1 MKKREVVKA
10 KKTGLVFASVAVAAL
25 GTLGVAKMN
34 TSVAANA
41 EGTSVTFQMENG
53 ASVRLSDEGIRFRA
67 EMNQEKYQQITENE
81 KIKLYFVVA
90 PAQFIDGKTDGKYAE
105 LEQKITI
112 PVDES
117 KIYEEDGV
125 YYANGVVT
133 RVLEQNRLLAY
144 KSVAYIADE
153 SGEAVQYTYT
163 EGTSAARSL
172 YETLNMAIVD
182 VKYDYASRILSA
194 YEWFGASAENPVV
207 IADKTEYSA
216 ILRSVNN
223 GVSFENRYFKL
234 SSDIL
239 VDSDADLL
247 GENFKGTWT
256 EDSKTA
262 KVDKREEAKVNE
274 IESFDHRFAIGTSI
288 KEANGVTL
296 EWLESFNGASG
307 VLKVN
312 VPAKSGIKSLP
323 FVPRLDKSEYAK
335 FTGGKVI
342 LRAYIPKSTNG
353 NLSSLNF
360 GTGGYWPNKS
370 YAWTN
375 YGHDQWNNYS
385 LSLEKFLEESDP
397 NPETHSNGSSYLQ
410 VTASNEI
417 DKAIEFYIDAV
428 YVTADPEVKVSV
440 NGGEEQTIAKG
451 GAITVDKGAS
461 VKFNV
466 NTLVG
471 GEYELSAKA
480 NDGTAAVITGNTFTA
495 DKNYKVSVAYGADWL
510 NPPEAATYNVAVN
523 RTDSVA
529 ANEIENFGDE
539 LAIGSSLTWTD
550 ADITA
555 TYVEDGGKVKLVFD
569 NSNNSAVKTYKLHI
583 NPRQTKSAYDSY
595 TNVVVK
601 ANVYRRKTESG
612 ATVYPFNGSLDVGK
626 DTNRVWINYEQV
638 TGSMMEY
645 RFTIAKVGDGWTD
658 NGFDI
663 MLAVKANETG
673 TILID
678 GIYCS

>member
-10 KKTGLVFASVAVAAL
+10 KKTGLVFASVAVAVL

-34 TSVAANA
+34 TSIAANA
-41 EGTSVTFQMENG
+41 EETSVAFQMENG

-67 EMNQEKYQQITENE
+67 EMNEEKYKQITENE
-81 KIKLYFVVA
+81 NIKLYFVVA

-117 KIYEEDGV
+117 KIYKEDGV

-133 RVLEQNRLLAY
+133 QVLEDNRLLAY

-153 SGEAVQYTYT
+153 SGEEVQYTYT

-223 GVSFENRYFKL
+223 GVSFEGRYFKL

-247 GENFKGTWT
+247 GEDFKGTWT

-288 KEANGVTL
+288 KTTESESGGVTL
-296 EWLESFNGASG
+296 EWLESFEGASG

-312 VPAKSGIKSLP
+312 VPAKSGMKNLP

-342 LRAYIPKSTNG
+342 LRAYIPSTTNG
-353 NLSSLNF
+353 NLTSLNF
-360 GTGGYWPNKS
+360 GTGGYSNSKS

-375 YGHDQWNNYS
+375 YGYDKWNDYS
-385 LSLEKFLEESDP
+385 LSLEKFLAE
-397 NPETHSNGSSYLQ
+397 NGSYYLQ
-410 VTASNEI
+410 LDVKVGIS
-417 DKAIEFYIDAV
+417 KAIEFYIDAV
-428 YVTADPEVKVSV
+428 YVTADPVVEVSV
-440 NGGEEQTIAKG
+440 NGGEKQVIAKG

-461 VKFNV
+461 VKFSV
-466 NTLVG
+466 DTLVG

-480 NDGTAAVITGNTFTA
+480 NDGTEAEIADDTFTA
-495 DKNYKVSVAYGADWL
+495 NKNYKVSVAYGADWL

-523 RTDSVA
+523 RTDA
-529 ANEIENFGDE
+529 PEANEIENFGDD
-539 LAIGSSLTWTD
+539 LSIGSSLTWTD
-550 ADITA
+550 SDITA

-569 NSNNSAVKTYKLHI
+569 NSQNSAVKTYTLHI
-583 NPRQTKSAYDSY
+583 NPRQEKSAYDSY
-595 TNVVVK
+595 INVVVK
-601 ANVYRRKTESG
+601 AYIYAKDLVAGGYNS
-612 ATVYPFNGSLDVGK
+612 PFENSLDVGK
-626 DTNRVWINYEQV
+626 DKSRVWVNYLQAIN
-638 TGSMMEY
+638 SMKEY
-645 RFTIAKVGDGWTD
+645 SFTIAKVGDGWTD

-663 MLAVKANETG
+663 TLAVKANETG

>member
-1 MKKREVVKA
+1 M
-10 KKTGLVFASVAVAAL
+10 
-25 GTLGVAKMN
+25 
-34 TSVAANA
+34 
-41 EGTSVTFQMENG
+41 
-53 ASVRLSDEGIRFRA
+53 
-67 EMNQEKYQQITENE
+67 
-81 KIKLYFVVA
+81 VA

-133 RVLEQNRLLAY
+133 QVLEQNRLLAY

-288 KEANGVTL
+288 KTTESESGGVTL

-312 VPAKSGIKSLP
+312 VPAKSGVKNLP

-342 LRAYIPKSTNG
+342 LRAYIPSSTNG
-353 NLSSLNF
+353 YLSSLNF
-360 GTGGYWPNKS
+360 GSGGYSNSKS

-375 YGHDQWNNYS
+375 HGFNTWNNYS
-385 LSLEKFLEESDP
+385 LSLDKFLNDSW
-397 NPETHSNGSSYLQ
+397 YLQ
-410 VTASNEI
+410 VTASDDI
-417 DKAIEFYIDAV
+417 SKAIEFYIDAV

-480 NDGTAAVITGNTFTA
+480 NDGTAAVITGNAFTA

-555 TYVEDGGKVKLVFD
+555 TYVEDGGKVELVFD

-583 NPRQTKSAYDSY
+583 NPRQAKSAYDSY

-601 ANVYRRKTESG
+601 AYIYAKNLVAGGYNSPFSG
-612 ATVYPFNGSLDVGK
+612 ALSVGK
-626 DTNRVWINYEQV
+626 DTGSVWIDYLAAIN
-638 TGSMMEY
+638 SMKEY
-645 RFTIAKVGDGWTD
+645 SFTIAKVGDGWTD

-663 MLAVKANETG
+663 TLAVKANETG

>member
-133 RVLEQNRLLAY
+133 QVLEQNRLLAY

-153 SGEAVQYTYT
+153 RGEAVQYTYT

-207 IADKTEYSA
+207 IADKTEYFA

-288 KEANGVTL
+288 KTTESESGGVTL

-312 VPAKSGIKSLP
+312 VPAKSGMKNLP

-342 LRAYIPKSTNG
+342 LRAYIPSTTNG
-353 NLSSLNF
+353 NLTSLNF
-360 GTGGYWPNKS
+360 GTGGYSNDKS

-375 YGHDQWNNYS
+375 YGYNKWNNYS
-385 LSLEKFLEESDP
+385 LSLEKFLAD
-397 NPETHSNGSSYLQ
+397 NGSYYLQ
-410 VTASNEI
+410 LDVKVGIS
-417 DKAIEFYIDAV
+417 KAIEFYIDAV
-428 YVTADPEVKVSV
+428 YVIADPEVKVSV
-440 NGGEEQTIAKG
+440 SGGEEQAIAKG

-461 VKFNV
+461 VKFSV

-480 NDGTAAVITGNTFTA
+480 NDGTTAVITDNTLMA

-523 RTDSVA
+523 RTDAVE

-583 NPRQTKSAYDSY
+583 NPRQAKSAYDSY

-601 ANVYRRKTESG
+601 AYIYAKDLVSGGYNSPFSG
-612 ATVYPFNGSLDVGK
+612 ALSVGK
-626 DTNRVWINYEQV
+626 DTGSVWINYV
-638 TGSMMEY
+638 AAINSMREY
-645 RFTIAKVGDGWTD
+645 SFTIAKVGDGWTD

-663 MLAVKANETG
+663 TLAVTANETG

>member
-1 MKKREVVKA
+1 MR
-10 KKTGLVFASVAVAAL
+10 
-25 GTLGVAKMN
+25 
-34 TSVAANA
+34 
-41 EGTSVTFQMENG
+41 
-53 ASVRLSDEGIRFRA
+53 
-67 EMNQEKYQQITENE
+67 
-81 KIKLYFVVA
+81 
-90 PAQFIDGKTDGKYAE
+90 
-105 LEQKITI
+105 
-112 PVDES
+112 
-117 KIYEEDGV
+117 
-125 YYANGVVT
+125 
-133 RVLEQNRLLAY
+133 RV
-144 KSVAYIADE
+144 ADE

-207 IADKTEYSA
+207 IADKTEYFA

-288 KEANGVTL
+288 KTTESESGGVTL

-312 VPAKSGIKSLP
+312 VPAKSGMKNLP

-342 LRAYIPKSTNG
+342 LRAYIPSTTNG
-353 NLSSLNF
+353 NLTSLNF
-360 GTGGYWPNKS
+360 GTGGYSNDKS

-375 YGHDQWNNYS
+375 YGYNKWNNYS
-385 LSLEKFLEESDP
+385 LSLEKFLAD
-397 NPETHSNGSSYLQ
+397 NGSYYLQ
-410 VTASNEI
+410 LDVKVGIS
-417 DKAIEFYIDAV
+417 KAIEFYIDAV
-428 YVTADPEVKVSV
+428 YVIADPEVKVSV
-440 NGGEEQTIAKG
+440 SGGEEQAIAKG

-461 VKFNV
+461 VKFSV

-480 NDGTAAVITGNTFTA
+480 NDGTTAVITDNTLMA

-523 RTDSVA
+523 RTDAVE
-529 ANEIENFGDE
+529 ANEIENFGDD
-539 LAIGSSLTWTD
+539 LSIGSSLTWTD

-569 NSNNSAVKTYKLHI
+569 NSQNSAVKTYTLHI
-583 NPRQTKSAYDSY
+583 NPRQEKSAYDNY

-601 ANVYRRKTESG
+601 AYLYAKDLVSG
-612 ATVYPFNGSLDVGK
+612 GYNSPFATSLDVGN
-626 DTNRVWINYEQV
+626 DTSRVWINY
-638 TGSMMEY
+638 TAAINSMREY
-645 RFTIAKVGDGWTD
+645 SFTIAKVGDGWTD

-663 MLAVKANETG
+663 TLAVTANETG